1 MPKQKQPKQPPGV
14 WTAHLSDKK
23 DKEEFEA
30 YVRNSRGVFDR
41 ALDLIDNHMINEE
54 VKPEDYDNPSW
65 SHKQADKNG
74 WNRALKKVRQLFV

>member
-1 MPKQKQPKQPPGV
+1 V
-14 WTAHLSDKK
+14 WAAHLSDPKA
-23 DKEEFEA
+23 KEEFEA

-41 ALDLIDNHMINEE
+41 ALDLIDTHMINEE
-54 VKPEDYDNPSW
+54 VKPEDYDNSSW